1 MNEINAVKSKC
12 CDFWESSVFIEFL
25 QQHERRWSWQ
35 LIFYFFFFFKTRAIM
50 LLAHRCQSTHLTHT
64 TSSCFFP
71 TRIFNPGTPLCR
83 ARIWHVLSFLNE
95 LRSTPLLNNALKKCT
110 TSFWASI
117 SIDLGKTLFCVLMLT
132 SLGVWNIVKGSIG

>member
-1 MNEINAVKSKC
+1 MLSNQNVVI
-12 CDFWESSVFIEFL
+12 FESRACLLNSCSNMKGGGVDSSSFT
-25 QQHERRWSWQ
+25 
-35 LIFYFFFFFKTRAIM
+35 FFFFKTRAIM

-95 LRSTPLLNNALKKCT
+95 LRSIPLLNNALKKCT